1 METEQKF
8 FVYVDYREDDG
19 KPFYVGKGNEHRVK
33 NLDRNQLHKRI
44 KNKHGIF
51 RKILFETYSEQEAF
65 QKEIELIQE
74 LKTHI
79 DFGEGGA
86 NFTLGG
92 EGSSGMCEVVRK
104 KMSESIKKAHNN
116 PEFKKKR
123 SESVKKNWEDPEHR
137 EKMSEAN
144 KYFWAK
150 PESKKKKS
158 EASKKFWENPENK
171 KKCSEAIKKSRENP
185 EVIKKISEA
194 SKKLWEDLEHK
205 KKISEKMRELK
216 KKRWEDPE
224 FSAMMKEKMR
234 LGREKSKVKNLDIEQ
249 IS

>member
-1 METEQKF
+1 METEKKF

-19 KPFYVGKGNEHRVK
+19 RPFYVGKGSEHRVK
-33 NLDRNQLHKRI
+33 DLDRNHLHERI

-51 RKILFETYSEQEAF
+51 RKIVLETLSEQEAF
-65 QKEIELIQE
+65 QKEIQLIQE

-92 EGSSGMCEVVRK
+92 EGSSGISEITRK
-104 KMSESIKKAHNN
+104 KKSESLKKAY
-116 PEFKKKR
+116 
-123 SESVKKNWEDPEHR
+123 SD
-137 EKMSEAN
+137 
-144 KYFWAK
+144 
-150 PESKKKKS
+150 PESKKKRS

-185 EVIKKISEA
+185 EVIKKLSEA

-205 KKISEKMRELK
+205 KKISEKMCELK